1 MTAKRNK
8 MTKEE
13 ETALFQKA
21 TEAMRLFGENPD
33 AVRGF
38 VDALKKG
45 NFSEARASLNA
56 SLDRRREGDRGQGK
70 EITAPGPKLNA
81 GGK

>member
-1 MTAKRNK
+1 MSAKRK

-33 AVRGF
+33 AARGF
-38 VDALKKG
+38 FDALKKG

-56 SLDRRREGDRGQGK
+56 SLDRRREGDRATADRNRIPSDK
-70 EITAPGPKLNA
+70 EK
-81 GGK
+81 K